1 MIQQIKMA
9 HKLKRVFLSAT
20 VIFFLSSIISSV
32 ISDSV
37 LSDAEINTRASD
49 LHTRSVVVPS
59 DPELNSSDKLITS
72 VSPVPQVIL
81 EKLTEATN
89 SAERLS
95 DNCRDDL
102 IRVVTGIRL
111 NEPWA
116 VKSKSATFLATRK

>member
-1 MIQQIKMA
+1 MA
-9 HKLKRVFLSAT
+9 HKLRRVILSAT
-20 VIFFLSSIISSV
+20 VIFVLSSLISSV
-32 ISDSV
+32 ICDSV
-37 LSDAEINTRASD
+37 LSDDAEINTRASD

-59 DPELNSSDKLITS
+59 DPEINSSDKPITS
-72 VSPVPQVIL
+72 ANPVPQVIL
-81 EKLTEATN
+81 EKLTEATT

-116 VKSKSATFLATRK
+116 VKSKSATFVATRK